1 MEGNNMGEKMA
12 VETEKQM
19 KEDKQ
24 KDLLGRINLMESNIN
39 ALKIQINEMTESLS
53 TNSNILVTISNKLD
67 SITNNFNP
75 FNTHPAIPTKNKKL
89 KLAYVSGF
97 GNMKITDLK
106 ERIAKICKV
115 EKVSIANIEFIPDK
129 DLIEIAIFKSI
140 VPQFINGIVMQPD
153 LEIVSGRTVIMQDQT
168 GIIKRLNRVMSE
180 NVKNTHLKSLYIEL
194 KKALDAN
201 DQKEIDSFIIDEFY
215 K

>member
-1 MEGNNMGEKMA
+1 
-12 VETEKQM
+12 
-19 KEDKQ
+19 
-24 KDLLGRINLMESNIN
+24 
-39 ALKIQINEMTESLS
+39 
-53 TNSNILVTISNKLD
+53 
-67 SITNNFNP
+67 
-75 FNTHPAIPTKNKKL
+75 
-89 KLAYVSGF
+89 
-97 GNMKITDLK
+97 MKITDLK